1 MDVQQ
6 IVALI
11 FGFLGGATG
20 LKLITGFWHLVTGRA
35 RRKRDEVDRAWDRA
49 DREAV
54 YRRRLQEHT
63 SRLRRIITEA
73 PCLTPDV
80 LPPEPVAPESTGP
93 IRASP
98 KVTA

>member
-1 MDVQQ
+1 MDPQT
-6 IVALI
+6 IVTLI
-11 FGFLGGATG
+11 FGLLGGATG
-20 LKLITGFWHLVTGRA
+20 KSFVDGVFQLVTGRS

-49 DREAV
+49 DREAG

-93 IRASP
+93 TRAED
-98 KVTA
+98 KETE